1 MSKITYVLLAPNGQP
16 LNRFPY
22 RSEVESVPTKGDLV
36 EVLKD
41 GELYEVVRVKHQY
54 INFHTS
60 ETNQLY
66 QTTIYLIPYEEHEY
80 ALR

>member
-1 MSKITYVLLAPNGQP
+1 MSKVTYVLLAPNGQP

-22 RSEVESVPTKGDLV
+22 RSEVESVPHRGDLV
-36 EVLKD
+36 ELLSG

-54 INFHTS
+54 MDFHTG
-60 ETNQLY
+60 EINPLY

-80 ALR
+80 VLR